1 MNVVRAPA
9 WGSKIAR
16 IITHDALMEI
26 TGDGD
31 AAFIITDSQVC
42 DTIRRAAR
50 ETVIGPKDARN
61 QPEYFGHSKICGEKK
76 VEAFKNYFQAIE
88 ARFSPKEG
96 ADEEADG

>member
-1 MNVVRAPA
+1 MVNVVRAPA

-31 AAFIITDSQVC
+31 AAFLITDNQTC

-50 ETVIGPKDARN
+50 ETVIGPKNARN
-61 QPEYFGHSKICGEKK
+61 EPEYFGHAKICGEKR
-76 VEAFKNYFQAIE
+76 VEAFKKYFQSIE
-88 ARFSPKEG
+88 TRFSPKG
-96 ADEEADG
+96 ADEETEG